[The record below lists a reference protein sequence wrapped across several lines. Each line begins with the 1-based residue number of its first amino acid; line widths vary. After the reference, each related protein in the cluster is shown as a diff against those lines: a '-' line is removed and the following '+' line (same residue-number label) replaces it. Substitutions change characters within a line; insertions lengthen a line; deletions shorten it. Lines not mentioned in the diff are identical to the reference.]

1 MLFASQI
8 LQDLLPGLLPDLF
21 KRASV
26 ASVQRTSGGGEVEH

>member
-8 LQDLLPGLLPDLF
+8 LQDLLPALLPELL

-26 ASVQRTSGGGEVEH
+26 ACVPWPSGGG